1 MVVIVVA
8 VEGGVVVVVVGVV
21 EIADV
26 KGDDDEDAPHD
37 DVDDSA
43 DDDEDEEDNDEDACC
58 RTLTT
63 SNGVTVNAVMI
74 LPNDPD
80 TILIHNILLL
90 LIPAVGVLVEEV
102 AEEGAVVSEAT
113 VAVEIELVVAKTP
126 LLRPQ
131 HDDEEPSTSVQ
142 ASRLLSLLSEPEQ
155 QELRSG
161 TCDDVADDDDCVDVV
176 GGGIIID
183 VAVLYSSQW
192 FVRS

>member
-1 MVVIVVA
+1 M
-8 VEGGVVVVVVGVV
+8 EGGVVVVVVGVV

-37 DVDDSA
+37 DDVDDST

-90 LIPAVGVLVEEV
+90 LIPAVDVLVEEV

-131 HDDEEPSTSVQ
+131 HDDEPSTSVQ

-161 TCDDVADDDDCVDVV
+161 TCDDVADDDDCVDV

-192 FVRS
+192 FVWS